1 MVIRYTQWVLRVAA
15 ILALILGLLTW
26 FGIDTVV
33 GIHMI
38 LGIIV
43 VLSLWVLGGMAFTVK
58 GGVPLGII
66 AIIWGLIVLALG
78 MTQKTI
84 LPSDSI
90 HWIIQIVHLL
100 VGLAAIGL
108 GEAIGGR
115 YKRQSAAAT
124 MQV

>member
-1 MVIRYTQWVLRVAA
+1 MIIRYTQWVLRVAA

-26 FGIDTVV
+26 FGIDVV
-33 GIHMI
+33 VNIHMI

-43 VLSLWVLGGMAFTVK
+43 VLSLWVLGGTFLTVK

-66 AIIWGLIVLALG
+66 AIIWGLIVVALG
-78 MTQKTI
+78 MTQTSI
-84 LPSDSI
+84 LPDTSI
-90 HWIIQIVHLL
+90 HWIIQIIHLL